1 MWLIAQVPGV
11 EEAVRKASETSWEA
25 TFLVVLLSAAGMALA
40 AIGVAVYR
48 GLRAAGVKGYELG
61 ERYVASN
68 ETLTESLQNSLAK
81 QTEACV
87 GHKDGMVALCATEE
101 ERDAV
106 FRRAAIAACNVC
118 ESIVRR
124 EFPNSAPEVTQQCG
138 ELKRIISDS
147 AR

>member
-1 MWLIAQVPGV
+1 MWLLAQVSGV

-25 TFLVVLLSAAGMALA
+25 TFLVVLLSAVGMALA

-61 ERYVASN
+61 ERYVLSN
-68 ETLTESLQNSLAK
+68 ETLTQSLQESLTK
-81 QTEACV
+81 QDVTCT
-87 GHKDGMVALCATEE
+87 GHKETIVALCATEA

-106 FRRAAIAACNVC
+106 FRKAAIAACNVC